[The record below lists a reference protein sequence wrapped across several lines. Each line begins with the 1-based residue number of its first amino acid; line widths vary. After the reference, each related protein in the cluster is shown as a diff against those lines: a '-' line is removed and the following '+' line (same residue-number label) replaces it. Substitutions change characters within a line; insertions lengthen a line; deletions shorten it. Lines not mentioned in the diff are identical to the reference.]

1 MGFSPAQA
9 RAALASTESGL
20 DVQAALE
27 TLLSQTS
34 TPTPNIVEPT
44 ASGGSRRERNRF
56 QDHDGWGD
64 EEHTPRPPPPRPH
77 HRSRPSQERPPSSS
91 ESNYQQHADKI
102 INQASEIGSQLFY
115 RANAFWKEGKSKV
128 QKAYEER
135 AATRTGTTGQ
145 SQGERQGGRPRW
157 MQEDPDQDQPNRYN
171 ERTQT
176 NFRDDESDT
185 PPPQPEPPTRVKMR
199 PQAKPS
205 PRDQPKT
212 ADLFGE
218 DAFTAY
224 VSPFRRGNGSNAA
237 APPPSS
243 QTGPLRTPSPVR
255 LSERQVVSASPSAIS
270 VSARHKASG
279 TEMFKLGRFAEAE
292 TAYTSAISQLPESH
306 LLLVPLLNNRALSR
320 MRTGN
325 MSGAIEDCTA
335 VIAIIGR
342 SYHPARE
349 AKVTREEDGAGVD
362 LGDGLVKAWRR
373 RAEAYEGKEKWDLAR
388 QDWESI
394 AGADFAGRQRSE
406 ASSGIGRCR
415 RMLTADGA
423 SDGVAP
429 SAPRANAPSRR
440 PPPRR
445 GPTPPSEALTR
456 LKQADRE
463 AEAEEQ
469 ARMELKDSV
478 DSRLAAWK
486 NGKETNLRALVASL
500 DTVLWPELG
509 WQKVGM
515 AELVTP
521 NQVKLRYTKAIAKVH
536 PDKVRSFP
544 FLFFPLSYV
553 PECACRRRSFFS
565 RSSTLRTLRWNR
577 GWLLMA
583 FSVR

>member
-27 TLLSQTS
+27 TLLSPAS
-34 TPTPNIVEPT
+34 TATPNFVEQT
-44 ASGGSRRERNRF
+44 ASGGSHRERNRF

-64 EEHTPRPPPPRPH
+64 EERAPRVPPPRPH
-77 HRSRPSQERPPSSS
+77 HRSRPSQEQPPSSS
-91 ESNYQQHADKI
+91 ESNYHQQADKI
-102 INQASEIGSQLFY
+102 ITQASEIGTQLFH
-115 RANAFWKEGKSKV
+115 RANAFWKEGKSRV

-135 AATRTGTTGQ
+135 AASSRTGTPGYG
-145 SQGERQGGRPRW
+145 QGERGEWQSGRPRW
-157 MQEDPDQDQPNRYN
+157 MQEDPDQDQPTRPN

-176 NFRDDESDT
+176 NFRDDESDSSS
-185 PPPQPEPPTRVKMR
+185 PRPEPPTRVKMR

-205 PRDQPKT
+205 PLDQSKT
-212 ADLFGE
+212 ADLFSE
-218 DAFTAY
+218 DTFTAY
-224 VSPFRRGNGSNAA
+224 VSPFRRGT
-237 APPPSS
+237 SS
-243 QTGPLRTPSPVR
+243 TVPTQTGPRRTPSPVR

-292 TAYTSAISQLPESH
+292 AAYTSAISQLPDSH

-320 MRTGN
+320 IRTGN

-362 LGDGLVKAWRR
+362 LGDALIKAWRR

-406 ASSGIGRCR
+406 ASNGIGRCR
-415 RMLTADGA
+415 RMLTADHA

-429 SAPRANAPSRR
+429 SPPRANAAPRRAPR

-445 GPTPPSEALTR
+445 GPTSPSEALTR
-456 LKQADRE
+456 LKRADQE

-478 DSRLAAWK
+478 DSRIATWK

-515 AELVTP
+515 AELITP

-536 PDKVRSFP
+536 PDKVRSFVLLLSVCP
-544 FLFFPLSYV
+544 NVRVDVVRFL
-553 PECACRRRSFFS
+553 
-565 RSSTLRTLRWNR
+565 RSSTLKTLQWSR
-577 GWLLMA
+577 GWSLMA